1 MLLLP
6 SGVFSRRYL
15 PLPIVRSKICGI
27 TRAADALVAA
37 EAGADAIGLVFYSKS
52 PRAVSIAQA
61 REIIAALPPFV
72 TTVGLFVN
80 ASRCEI
86 NETLDAVALDVLQ
99 FHGDEMPDDC
109 EGFHRPWYK
118 ALRVRAGNDIRAEAA
133 RYAGASAVLLDTF
146 VDGVPGGTGEMFD
159 WSLVPADLPKPLIL
173 AGGLT
178 PQNVQ
183 QAIERVRPFAV
194 DVSGGVEL
202 SKGVKDAAR
211 VREFIGQVRT
221 SM

>member
-27 TRAADALVAA
+27 TSVADALVAA

-52 PRAVSIAQA
+52 PRALSIAQA

-99 FHGDEMPDDC
+99 FHGDETPADC

-118 ALRVRAGNDIRAEAA
+118 ALRVRAGDDIRAQAA
-133 RYAGASAVLLDTF
+133 RYTGASAVLLDTF
-146 VDGVPGGTGEMFD
+146 VEGIPGGTGERFD

-202 SKGVKDAAR
+202 RKGVKDAAR
-211 VREFIGQVRT
+211 VREFVGQVRA